1 MIRARR
7 RAHLR
12 TWLVLAPVLGLLVA
26 GALVLRPPAP
36 AVTPDAQRLVAP

>member
-12 TWLVLAPVLGLLVA
+12 TWLVLAPVLGLLIAA
-26 GALVLRPPAP
+26 GLTLRPHEPVA
-36 AVTPDAQRLVAP
+36 TPDAQRLGTP

>member
-12 TWLVLAPVLGLLVA
+12 TWLVLAPVLGLLIA
-26 GALVLRPPAP
+26 GALALRQHAP
-36 AVTPDAQRLVAP
+36 AATPDAQRLAAP

>member
-12 TWLVLAPVLGLLVA
+12 TWLVLAPVLGLLIA
-26 GALVLRPPAP
+26 GALALRQPAP
-36 AVTPDAQRLVAP
+36 AATPDAQRLAAP